1 MCQRSEVSL
10 KSMRALVCLVMLST
24 VDGLSYSA
32 QSLPALNPAPW
43 DTVLKQFVNAQHRVD
58 YARLKKEGS
67 EALKEYIDGLGQ
79 AGKQTFPANQEKA
92 LLINAYNAFTVR
104 WILENYPT
112 ESIWRTSAPFTE
124 ARHHFRGQDVSL
136 DQIESKLRAMA
147 DPRIHAALV
156 CAARSCPPLRQ
167 EAYVGGRLDEQL
179 DDNVRQWLADR
190 SLNTFD
196 PEHGRAEVSLIF
208 KWYARTLTLIL
219 AALKGSCADIRLKMS
234 RRLWVTGS
242 FRSSSRI
249 TTGA

>member
-1 MCQRSEVSL
+1 
-10 KSMRALVCLVMLST
+10 
-24 VDGLSYSA
+24 
-32 QSLPALNPAPW
+32 
-43 DTVLKQFVNAQHRVD
+43 VLKHFVNAQHRVD
-58 YARLKKEGS
+58 YARLKKECSGP
-67 EALKEYIDGLGQ
+67 LKEYIDGLAQ

-104 WILENYPT
+104 WVLENYPT
-112 ESIWRTSAPFTE
+112 ESIWRTFAPFAE
-124 ARHHFRGQDVSL
+124 ARHQFRGQDVSL